1 MDKSAKTHINTVC
14 CDIMT
19 AGVLKTIKNPKRYTF
34 LLGRNELMRLR
45 SLELMDAE
53 PMLEWMHDQSVVEK
67 LQTNFAEKTIDDC
80 RSFIEHSQD
89 EENIH
94 LAITDDDSNYMG
106 TVSLKHITK
115 DTAEFAITIS
125 KKAMGK
131 GYSIWAMHQIIDMAF
146 QKYNVSNVYWC
157 VATGNLRALRFYD
170 KNNFPRVSADAI
182 KIAGGYTKEQIDSY
196 VWYQVSRSEGKS

>member
-1 MDKSAKTHINTVC
+1 M
-14 CDIMT
+14 M
-19 AGVLKTIKNPKRYTF
+19 
-34 LLGRNELMRLR
+34 LR
-45 SLELMDAE
+45 SLELRDAE
-53 PMLEWMHDQSVVEK
+53 PMLEWMHDESVVEK

-80 RSFIEHSQD
+80 KSFIERSQD

-106 TVSLKHITK
+106 TVSLKHITN
-115 DTAEFAITIS
+115 DTAEFAITIC

-146 QKYNVSNVYWC
+146 QKYNVSDVYWC
-157 VATGNLRALRFYD
+157 VATDNLRALRFYD

-196 VWYQVSRSEGKS
+196 VWYQVSRNEDKS